1 MKTISNRI
9 QDAETKLVESRDQLF
24 KAVEALDTAEDQ
36 SAAQAVV
43 DTLTLQVE
51 SETKSLDNLMRAE
64 SALVSKA
71 AATPAINTTP
81 GANLKDSQKADL
93 IFKSALVTFDAYCS
107 RTSVDEVLAKRYGDN
122 EALKMVVNAT
132 TKAAQNP
139 AMTNVPGYAQEL
151 VRDSYGAFMDLL
163 RGESVI
169 PRIPMN
175 RYEFDGYAS
184 IKIPSRAAQNP
195 NLAGAFRAEGA
206 PIRVGAISLTS
217 QTLTP
222 KSLAV
227 IGTFTNELLE
237 RSTPSIEAVIR
248 DAMIQDTAYALDL
261 AFLGATPASATA
273 PGGMQTYATG
283 DNTAASTGNS
293 NANIIADLR
302 GRLTQ
307 MASLNMSRRPVW
319 VMHPSRFMGVQMAI
333 TATGAYQFP
342 EAQNGQ
348 LMGVQVVTSTNV
360 PNDVVY
366 LLDAAEIGFA
376 GGAPRFLGSEMAT
389 IHEEYDTPLPIVGG
403 VEPTPVVARPVRSLY
418 QTNSQALRCIWQL
431 DWTVMREGAA
441 QTITGVAW

>member
-1 MKTISNRI
+1 MKTISARI
-9 QDAETKLVESRDQLF
+9 QDAEEKLVASRDQLF
-24 KAVEALDTAEDQ
+24 KAVEALDNAEDQ
-36 SAAQAVV
+36 DAAQAVV

-51 SETKSLDNLMRAE
+51 AETKSLDNLNRAE

-71 AATPAINTTP
+71 SAAPAINTTP
-81 GANLKDSQKADL
+81 GTNLKDSQKADL
-93 IFKSALVTFDAYCS
+93 FFKSALVTFDAYCK
-107 RTSVDEVLAKRYGDN
+107 RTSVDQVLAERYGDN

-184 IKIPSRAAQNP
+184 IKIPSRAGANP

-248 DAMIQDTAYALDL
+248 DAMIQDTAYMLDG
-261 AFLGATPASATA
+261 AFLGAAVGTATTPA
-273 PGGMQTYATG
+273 GIQTYATG
-283 DNTAASTGNS
+283 DNTAASTGND
-293 NANIIADLR
+293 NASIIADLR
-302 GRLTQ
+302 GRLSQ
-307 MASLNMSRRPVW
+307 MATLNMGRRLVW
-319 VMHPSRFMGVQMAI
+319 VLS
-333 TATGAYQFP
+333 
-342 EAQNGQ
+342 
-348 LMGVQVVTSTNV
+348 L
-360 PNDVVY
+360 
-366 LLDAAEIGFA
+366 
-376 GGAPRFLGSEMAT
+376 
-389 IHEEYDTPLPIVGG
+389 IHI
-403 VEPTPVVARPVRSLY
+403 
-418 QTNSQALRCIWQL
+418 
-431 DWTVMREGAA
+431 
-441 QTITGVAW
+441 